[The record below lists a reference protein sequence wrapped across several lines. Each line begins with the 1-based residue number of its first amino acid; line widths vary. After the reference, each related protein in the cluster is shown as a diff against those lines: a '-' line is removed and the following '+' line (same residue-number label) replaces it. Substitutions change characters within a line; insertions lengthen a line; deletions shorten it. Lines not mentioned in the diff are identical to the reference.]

1 MTETIA
7 SAVERFIAHKR
18 AHGRKYHSEAR
29 ELALLVRFAAEHQV
43 SGLSELTPALL
54 EDFLAS
60 RPRSRPRSFNHL
72 LGVMRY
78 LLDWAV
84 TWQLL
89 KASPLQARR
98 PQTQTQ
104 PLGPVL
110 HSFFTSHLIT
120 VKGLRPASVRSYRDT
135 VRLLLVFIAADKGC
149 KITRLAL
156 TDLTFDRIVAFLRH
170 LEHDRGNHA
179 RTRNQRLAALHCLFD
194 YIAGRE
200 PDMLATCQ
208 QVAAIPVKRTAP
220 PETQF
225 LERDEIEDLLRHLP
239 RDGPLALR
247 DRALILFLY
256 NTGARAQEVAG
267 LRTEHLDLGEH
278 PQVRLHGKGGKW
290 RTCPLWQQTA
300 RLLTALPGPAGP
312 PAPGAPVFAAHG
324 QPLARYGIYKII
336 RRHAARFDDPRTG
349 RQVSPHT
356 FRHTAAVHLL
366 EAGVEVNVIRG
377 WLGHADLATT
387 NRYAEIN
394 TKTKLAA
401 LQAAEPH
408 NVSAG
413 SRTNPIWRSDQSLLN
428 WLASL

>member
-1 MTETIA
+1 MT
-7 SAVERFIAHKR
+7 
-18 AHGRKYHSEAR
+18 
-29 ELALLVRFAAEHQV
+29 
-43 SGLSELTPALL
+43 
-54 EDFLAS
+54 
-60 RPRSRPRSFNHL
+60 
-72 LGVMRY
+72 
-78 LLDWAV
+78 
-84 TWQLL
+84 
-89 KASPLQARR
+89 
-98 PQTQTQ
+98 QTQTQ

-110 HSFFTSHLIT
+110 HSFFASHLIT

-135 VRLLLVFIAADKGC
+135 VRLFLVFIAADKGC

-156 TDLTFDRIVAFLRH
+156 TDLTFDRVVAFLRH
-170 LEHDRGNHA
+170 LEHDRGNHP

-194 YIAGRE
+194 YIAGRA

-220 PETQF
+220 PETRF
-225 LERDEIEDLLRHLP
+225 LERDEVEDLLRHLP

-267 LRTEHLDLGEH
+267 LRAEHLDLGEH
-278 PQVRLHGKGGKW
+278 PLVRLHGKGGKW

-312 PAPGAPVFAAHG
+312 PAPAAPVFAAHG
-324 QPLARYGIYKII
+324 QPLTRYGIYKII
-336 RRHAARFDDPRTG
+336 RRHAARFDDPHTG
-349 RQVSPHT
+349 RRISPHT

-401 LQAAEPH
+401 LQATEPH
-408 NVSAG
+408 HVPAG